1 MTTHDPSE
9 VRILVCT
16 PQGKD
21 AELACHALT
30 HAGFVCH
37 VCKTLTDLVEEL
49 QRGAGAILVVEEIL
63 PQDATAATLT
73 RYISTQPTW
82 SDLPVLVLTKPGGEL
97 PWTRDAYEKFG
108 NLTLLERPVRAPTL
122 ISATRSALRAR
133 QRQYEIRLADRRKDE
148 FLAMLAHELRNPLA
162 PINSAA
168 TLLELAPDDPER
180 VKRSSKIIARQVGH
194 MTNLIDDLLD
204 VARVTRGLIT
214 LDKHVVD
221 LRDIVSEAVE
231 QIRPII
237 NKRQHE
243 LELDLP
249 SHAMQVLGDRERLV
263 QVVVN
268 ILNNAAKY
276 TPENGHITITLQAQD
291 DQVTLEIKDDGIG
304 MPPHLLKQV
313 FEMFAQAERT
323 SDRSQGGLGL
333 GLALVKSLVE
343 SHGGKVCASSEGP
356 GSGSTFSVQFA
367 RLPLNALKEKTSNVD
382 AESKNGDALKVL
394 VVDDNRDAANT
405 MEMFL
410 SMAGHTVSVEYS
422 AKPALAGADTFLPQ
436 VCLLDIGLP
445 DMDGLELAR
454 RLRANPATANSTLIA
469 ITGYSQ
475 KQDMQRSAGAGFD
488 YHLVKPIDTERLL
501 GLLAKVAHAD

>member
-1 MTTHDPSE
+1 MSTHDSNE
-9 VRILVCT
+9 LRILVCT

-21 AELACHALT
+21 AELACRAL
-30 HAGFVCH
+30 AQASFVCH
-37 VCKTLTDLVEEL
+37 VCYTLAILVEEL
-49 QRGAGAILVVEEIL
+49 KRGAGAILVVEEIL
-63 PQDATAATLT
+63 PQDGAAALT
-73 RYISTQPTW
+73 DYLCTQPTW
-82 SDLPVLVLTKPGGEL
+82 SDLPVLVLTKTGGEL
-97 PWTRDAYEKFG
+97 PWTRDAFEKFG

-122 ISATRSALRAR
+122 ISAARSALRAR

-168 TLLELAPDDPER
+168 TLLEMASDDPER

-214 LDKHVVD
+214 LDKQVVD
-221 LRDIVSEAVE
+221 LRDIVTEAVE

-237 NKRQHE
+237 SKRHHE
-243 LELDLP
+243 LTFDLP
-249 SHAMQVLGDRERLV
+249 SRAMPVLGDRERLV

-268 ILNNAAKY
+268 ILNNSAKY
-276 TPENGHITITLQAQD
+276 TPENGHIKIVLDARD
-291 DQVTLEIKDDGIG
+291 DLVTLEIQDDGIG
-304 MPPHLLKQV
+304 MAPHLLKQV

-343 SHGGKVCASSEGP
+343 SHGGKVSASSAGP
-356 GSGSTFSVQFA
+356 GSGSTFRVQLA
-367 RLPLNALKEKTSNVD
+367 RLPINALKQLPINHD
-382 AESKNGDALKVL
+382 PESKAGDALKVL

-410 SMAGHTVSVEYS
+410 SMAGHQVAVEYS
-422 AKPALAGADTFLPQ
+422 AQPALDGAQTFLPQ

-454 RLRANPATANSTLIA
+454 RLRTHPATARSTLIA

-475 KQDMQRSAGAGFD
+475 KQDVQRSAAAGFD
-488 YHLVKPIDTERLL
+488 YHLVKPIDTEQLL

>member
-1 MTTHDPSE
+1 MTLHDTNE
-9 VRILVCT
+9 RRILVCMR
-16 PQGKD
+16 QGKD
-21 AELACHALT
+21 AELACRALT
-30 HAGFVCH
+30 HAGFACH
-37 VCKTLTDLVEEL
+37 VCKTLAALVEEL
-49 QRGAGAILVVEEIL
+49 QHGAGAILVAEEVL
-63 PQDATAATLT
+63 PQDAAVALT
-73 RYISTQPTW
+73 DYISTQPTW
-82 SDLPVLVLTKPGGEL
+82 SDLPVLVLTQPASEM
-97 PWTRDAYEKFG
+97 PWMRDDHEKFG
-108 NLTLLERPVRAPTL
+108 NLMLLERPLRAPIL

-168 TLLELAPDDPER
+168 TLLEMAPDDPER
-180 VKRSSKIIARQVGH
+180 VKRSSKIIARQVDH
-194 MTNLIDDLLD
+194 MTNLLDDLLD

-221 LRDIVSEAVE
+221 LRDIVTEAVE

-237 NKRQHE
+237 SKRHHE
-243 LELDLP
+243 LTLDLP
-249 SHAMQVLGDRERLV
+249 SRAMPVLGDRERLV
-263 QVVVN
+263 QIAVN
-268 ILNNAAKY
+268 IINNSAKY
-276 TPENGHITITLQAQD
+276 TPENGHIKIALHARD
-291 DQVTLEIKDDGIG
+291 GLATLEIQDDGIG
-304 MPPHLLKQV
+304 MAPHLLKQV

-343 SHGGKVCASSEGP
+343 SHGGKVSASSEGP
-356 GSGSTFSVQFA
+356 GSGSTFSVQFT
-367 RLPLNALKEKTSNVD
+367 RLPINALKEQAGNTDPESKTS
-382 AESKNGDALKVL
+382 DALKVL

-410 SMAGHTVSVEYS
+410 SMAGHTVAVEYS
-422 AKPALAGADTFLPQ
+422 ARPALEGVETFLPQ

-469 ITGYSQ
+469 ITGYNQ
-475 KQDMQRSAGAGFD
+475 KQDVQRSAGAGFD

-501 GLLAKVAHAD
+501 GLLAKVAHAA

>member
-1 MTTHDPSE
+1 MSLPDSFEH
-9 VRILVCT
+9 RILVCT

-21 AELACHALT
+21 AELACRALVQ
-30 HAGFVCH
+30 AGFSCH
-37 VCKTLTDLVEEL
+37 ICETLTILVEEV
-49 QRGAGAILVVEEIL
+49 QRGAGAILVVEEVL
-63 PQDATAATLT
+63 PQESAAMLT
-73 RYISTQPTW
+73 DYIATQPTW

-122 ISATRSALRAR
+122 ISAARSALRAR

-168 TLLELAPDDPER
+168 TLLEMAPNDPDR

-194 MTNLIDDLLD
+194 MSNLIDDLLD

-214 LDKHVVD
+214 LDKHAVD
-221 LRDIVSEAVE
+221 LRDIVTEAVE
-231 QIRPII
+231 QIRPMIT
-237 NKRQHE
+237 KRHHE
-243 LELDLP
+243 LTFDMP
-249 SHAMQVLGDRERLV
+249 ASAMPVMGDRERLV

-268 ILNNAAKY
+268 ILNNSAKY
-276 TPENGHITITLQAQD
+276 TPEDGHIKILLDARD
-291 DQVTLEIKDDGIG
+291 DLVTLEIQDDGIG
-304 MPPHLLKQV
+304 MPPLLLTQV

-343 SHGGKVCASSEGP
+343 SHGGKVSASSDGP
-356 GSGSTFSVQFA
+356 GQGSTFKLQFA
-367 RLPLNALKEKTSNVD
+367 RLSNDSIKEKST
-382 AESKNGDALKVL
+382 AIEPTIQTGDALKVL

-405 MEMFL
+405 MEMLL
-410 SMAGHTVSVEYS
+410 SMAGHTVSVEY
-422 AKPALAGADTFLPQ
+422 AAQAALEGVESFLPQ

-454 RLRANPATANSTLIA
+454 RLRANPATANTTLIA

-475 KQDMQRSAGAGFD
+475 KQDLQRSVGAGFN

-501 GLLAKVAHAD
+501 GLLTKVAHPD